1 MGFSILPRI
10 SPRFTGRRSTRMSQS
25 LPGKSYTFGWSRFGI
40 LTSPVHFGISYV
52 VILNVDGMM
61 NPTHETFKTRMATVP
76 DPFLKVWW
84 SFMNNDDK
92 IIIQK
97 HIGYLLSMLEM
108 NETKS
113 KYRSPKSYNMGFRQ
127 KRKTVIG

>member
-1 MGFSILPRI
+1 MDS
-10 SPRFTGRRSTRMSQS
+10 
-25 LPGKSYTFGWSRFGI
+25 
-40 LTSPVHFGISYV
+40 
-52 VILNVDGMM
+52 
-61 NPTHETFKTRMATVP
+61 THEPPKSRMITVF

-108 NETKS
+108 NVWPDLIRNNGEIL
-113 KYRSPKSYNMGFRQ
+113 G
-127 KRKTVIG
+127 

>member
-1 MGFSILPRI
+1 
-10 SPRFTGRRSTRMSQS
+10 
-25 LPGKSYTFGWSRFGI
+25 
-40 LTSPVHFGISYV
+40 
-52 VILNVDGMM
+52 M

-108 NETKS
+108 NVWPDLIRNNGEIL
-113 KYRSPKSYNMGFRQ
+113 G
-127 KRKTVIG
+127 